1 MRDEWKMHIG
11 KGRQTNTFNYNYW
24 SSLIN
29 RYKIKIW
36 NKKMEIKK
44 YIYVHDNAM
53 PYDALSSFLL
63 WINTQKNFEDACI
76 YNHGEIKT
84 IKI

>member
-36 NKKMEIKK
+36 NKKKWK
-44 YIYVHDNAM
+44 
-53 PYDALSSFLL
+53 
-63 WINTQKNFEDACI
+63 
-76 YNHGEIKT
+76 
-84 IKI
+84 